1 VEYKEILKQSRW
13 QLLADKG
20 AGVQRVLW
28 ASTSTKNPT
37 YPDNLYVDELIGPD
51 TVNTLPPSTLE
62 SFMDHGRVAQTLTRD
77 PAEAQNQLTKL
88 ADLGIDLQTVTRKLQ
103 DDGVVAF
110 ARPFKKLL
118 ESIAEKC
125 KLFKAA

>member
-1 VEYKEILKQSRW
+1 
-13 QLLADKG
+13 
-20 AGVQRVLW
+20 LW
-28 ASTSTKNPT
+28 ASTSTKNRA

-62 SFMDHGRVAQTLTRD
+62 SFMDHGRVAQTLTRGL
-77 PAEAQNQLTKL
+77 AEAQSQLAKL
-88 ADLGIDLQTVTRKLQ
+88 ADLGIDLEAITQKLQ

-110 ARPFKKLL
+110 AQPFKKLL

-125 KLFKAA
+125 KLLKAA